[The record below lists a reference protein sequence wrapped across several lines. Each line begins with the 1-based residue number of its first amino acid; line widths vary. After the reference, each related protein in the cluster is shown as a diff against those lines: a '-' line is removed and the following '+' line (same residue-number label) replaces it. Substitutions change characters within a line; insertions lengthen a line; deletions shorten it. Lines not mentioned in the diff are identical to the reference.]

1 MKKFKKFIAMG
12 CAAVMAMSVMS
23 MSAFAAYNVPENDD
37 GISTYVT
44 YSGAPTVIWNLSN
57 GKFDDAMNGVSSNK
71 GRGYSDRYYRTT
83 SSKRCYLDV
92 SEVDTNGETGTV
104 TFTVKDKNNGETMRD
119 SSGAKMI
126 YTFTSDS
133 NGSLESEPAKR
144 LVFSTVSD
152 FYFEIATSNPKTT
165 KCYGYYTV
173 TAY

>member
-1 MKKFKKFIAMG
+1 MKKFKKFIAVD
-12 CAAVMAMSVMS
+12 CAAIMALSAMS
-23 MSAFAAYNVPENDD
+23 MSAFAVYNVPENDY
-37 GISTYVT
+37 GINPYVT
-44 YSGAPTVIWNLSN
+44 YSGAPTAIWNLSN
-57 GKFDDAMNGVSSNK
+57 GKFDDTMNGVSSNK

-83 SSKRCYLDV
+83 SSKKCYFDV

-104 TFTVKDKNNGETMRD
+104 TFTIKDKNSGETMRD

-133 NGSLESEPAKR
+133 NGSLESEPTKR

-152 FYFEIATSNPKTT
+152 FYFEIATSNPTTT

>member
-1 MKKFKKFIAMG
+1 MKKFKKIMTVG
-12 CAAVMAMSVMS
+12 CAAVMAMSAMS

-44 YSGAPTVIWNLSN
+44 YLGAPTEMWDLAN
-57 GKFDDAMNGVSSNK
+57 GKFDDTMNGVSSNK

-92 SEVDTNGETGTV
+92 SKVDTNGETGTV

-119 SSGAKMI
+119 SSNAPMI

-133 NGSLESEPAKR
+133 SGSLESAPVKR
-144 LVFSTVSD
+144 LVFSTKSD
-152 FYFEIATSNPKTT
+152 FYFEIATSNPKKT